1 MTNSSRFFRVATAS
15 PELRIADPAFNAAK
29 IKEILAAAADRK
41 IQVVCFPELSLS
53 GYTAADLFY
62 QEELLRQTEEAIGD
76 LVRASLDFPD
86 LAFVAGAALSY
97 ENNLFNC
104 AVFIQNGLILGAVPK
119 SHLPNSREFYEARWF
134 TSGLQLQAGLHEMK
148 LAGQTVPFGKQLFS
162 FAFEGKEILLG
173 IEICEDLW
181 VPIPPSSEMALDGA
195 AIILNLS
202 ASNEL
207 VGKSEYRRRLIS
219 QQSAALHCVY
229 VYADAGPGESS
240 TDLVF
245 SAHSLIAENGRIL
258 KEAELFVEG
267 ESSLCYADV
276 DFDLLLS
283 ERRHNKAFGTQRNK
297 VSRLPRTH
305 VPRPFSS
312 TKWEQLDREINP
324 RPFVPADPSTLDLR
338 CHDVFN
344 IQAHGLVKRLLHTGS
359 PCAVI
364 GISGG
369 LDSTLALL
377 VIIEA
382 YKKMG
387 KPLSDIIA
395 VTMPGF
401 GTTDHTYQNAIRL
414 MEAYGVTIREVSIR
428 EAVLQHFADIGHD
441 PDLHD
446 ITYENSQARERT
458 QILMDIANQVN
469 GLVIGTGDLSELALG
484 WCTYNGDQMSMYGVN
499 ASVPKTLVKHLIH
512 WRARQAEAEGSKEIA
527 TLLDSVYNTPISPEL
542 LPPDKEGNIVQHT
555 EDSTGP
561 YELHDFFLYHVMRHG
576 VDPVRLFYM
585 AKHAFSEEKTYDAAT
600 ILRWLKVFYRRFFNQ
615 QFKRSAMPD
624 GPKVGTVSLSPR
636 GDWRM
641 PSDAS
646 SAAWLAALDE
656 IHAD

>member
-1 MTNSSRFFRVATAS
+1 MTKSSHFLRVATAS
-15 PELRIADPAFNAAK
+15 PKLLIADPGHNIETIGQVLTEAAENK
-29 IKEILAAAADRK
+29 VQIICL
-41 IQVVCFPELSLS
+41 PELCLS
-53 GYTAADLFY
+53 GYTAGDLFY
-62 QEELLRQTEEAIGD
+62 QEELLVQTEQAIAYLAESSRSWPG
-76 LVRASLDFPD
+76 LVFA
-86 LAFVAGAALSY
+86 VGGALRY
-97 ENNLFNC
+97 DNC
-104 AVFIQNGLILGAVPK
+104 LYNAAILIQGGLILGAVPK

-134 TSGLQLQAGLHEMK
+134 TSGLQLPAGTVEMN
-148 LAGQTVPFGKQLFS
+148 LAGQTIPFGRQLFS
-162 FAFEGKEILLG
+162 LLLDDKEILLG
-173 IEICEDLW
+173 IELCEDLW

-207 VGKSEYRRRLIS
+207 VGKSAYRRQLIR
-219 QQSAALHCVY
+219 QQSASLNCAY
-229 VYADAGPGESS
+229 VYADAGPDEST

-258 KEAELFVEG
+258 SESPLYLDGAE
-267 ESSLCYADV
+267 SLRFSDI
-276 DFDLLLS
+276 DPDLLLS
-283 ERRHNKAFGTQRNK
+283 ERRHNKAFGTQGNT
-297 VSRLPRTH
+297 VTRLPRTT
-305 VPRPFSS
+305 VPHPL
-312 TKWEQLDREINP
+312 TATAWENLLRYIDP
-324 RPFVPADPSTLDLR
+324 RPFVPSDPKTLDER

-344 IQAHGLVKRLLHTGS
+344 IQAQGLKKRMAHTKAAR
-359 PCAVI
+359 AVI

-377 VIIEA
+377 VTVDCFE
-382 YKKMG
+382 KMG
-387 KPLSDIIA
+387 KSPTDIVA

-401 GTTDHTYQNAIRL
+401 GTTDQTYNNAIGL
-414 MEAYGVTIREVSIR
+414 MEELGVTIREISIR
-428 EAVLQHFADIGHD
+428 NAVLQHFEDIGHD
-441 PDLHD
+441 PSLHD

-512 WRARQAEAEGSKEIA
+512 WRARQASKEGQTSIER
-527 TLLDSVYNTPISPEL
+527 LLDSILATPISPEL
-542 LPPDKEGNIVQHT
+542 LPPDAEGNIIQHT
-555 EDSTGP
+555 EESTGP
-561 YELHDFFLYHVMRHG
+561 YELHDFFLYHVIRHG
-576 VDPVRLFYM
+576 VRPEKLFQM
-585 AKHAFSEEKTYDAAT
+585 AKLAFSGNEAYPHDV
-600 ILRWLKVFYRRFFNQ
+600 ILRWLKVFFRRFFSQ

-646 SAAWLAALDE
+646 SAAWLTALEELTD
-656 IHAD
+656 A